1 MITVFTP
8 TYNRAYCLGNLFNSL
23 CYQTYTDFEWLI
35 VDDGSTDNTKSLVEG
50 FCCNSN
56 INIRYVYQK
65 NGGKHRA
72 INRGVAEAR
81 GELFFI
87 VDSDDTLPSDSLE
100 TISVYA
106 QGINWRDDG
115 IAGVSGVRIY
125 SNGVRI
131 GGTFPF
137 DELICNAIELRDKYH
152 VKGDMAEVWVT
163 SILKEYQFPTF
174 LQEKFVTESVVW
186 YRIAKTYKIKYFNK
200 PIYQC
205 EYLEDGLSRN
215 IRRIHRNSPKG
226 SMLYCIEMIQNS
238 QVSLLSKLK
247 ATINY
252 WRYTIH
258 YKGERPK
265 ELLPYWWMWLFWP
278 LGYMFYRRDLK

>member
-1 MITVFTP
+1 ME
-8 TYNRAYCLGNLFNSL
+8 NLFNSL
-23 CYQTYTDFEWLI
+23 CSQTYTDFEWLI

-100 TISVYA
+100 IIRAYA

-115 IAGVSGVRIY
+115 IAGVSGVKVY
-125 SNGVRI
+125 TNGERV
-131 GGTFPF
+131 GGAFPF
-137 DELICNAIELRDKYH
+137 EKMICNAIEFRDKYH
-152 VKGDMAEVWVT
+152 VEGDMAEVWVT
-163 SILKEYQFPTF
+163 SILKEYPFPTF
-174 LQEKFVTESVVW
+174 QQEKFVTEAVVW
-186 YRIAKTYKIKYFNK
+186 YRIAKTYKIKYFNR

-252 WRYTIH
+252 WRYTIQ
-258 YKGERPK
+258 YRDERPK

-278 LGYMFYRRDLK
+278 LGYMFYRKDMK